1 MQASSV
7 VGGGSSNGW
16 VMVVAV
22 PGLTVPWSHAIYLW
36 LATAVSFC
44 VHEVVSKLQKTK
56 KQNLIST
63 CNSLTSHLQDL
74 PLIVPGQGR
83 ANH

>member
-1 MQASSV
+1 MLFTLYTTQLKGAMQSSTV

-36 LATAVSFC
+36 LATAISFC
-44 VHEVVSKLQKTK
+44 VHEVQLK
-56 KQNLIST
+56 
-63 CNSLTSHLQDL
+63 
-74 PLIVPGQGR
+74 
-83 ANH
+83 